1 MQTKLIVSFPVNK
14 SILLLGALIAGGAMA
29 SSAPQAAELLSNGGF
44 EGGVQTVTIDGFTNF
59 AVPVDWTP
67 NAAFVQFNGFNHV
80 TGSIF
85 HSGANS
91 LQIGD
96 DDGQALAALTQS
108 FNDVAGDTYNVTF
121 WAAYGGGVGGDPN
134 AFLSVSVVGV
144 AGATVMDTIGE
155 TFQEFSFSFV
165 GTGHDTLEI
174 AGQTNPS
181 SWFTDDVSVTGAAG
195 TVPEAPTWAMM
206 LAGFAGLGFLGYRQT
221 VKARLAA

>member
-1 MQTKLIVSFPVNK
+1 MQTKLIVTTAA
-14 SILLLGALIAGGAMA
+14 LLAMA

-96 DDGQALAALTQS
+96 DDNQALATLSQS
-108 FNDVAGDTYNVTF
+108 FNDAVGDTCNVTF
-121 WAAYGGGVGGDPN
+121 WAAYGGGVGGDAN
-134 AFLSVSVVGV
+134 AFLTVSVGSS
-144 AGATVMDTIGE
+144 GSTVHDTIGQ
-155 TFQEFSFSFV
+155 TFEQFSFSFV
-165 GTGHDTLEI
+165 GTGHDTLTI

-181 SWFTDDVSVTGAAG
+181 SWFVDDASVMGAAAG
-195 TVPEAPTWAMM
+195 TVPELSTWAMM
-206 LAGFAGLGFLGYRQT
+206 LAGFAGIGLLGYRKT